1 MTDGIGVPAVWWP
14 WIWALPQ
21 CATVP
26 PETLPKANMVKT
38 RERMVAGAADLI
50 SRQGV
55 HATSLRDVVEH
66 TGTPRGSLSHHFP
79 GGKQQMLEETVTYAT
94 QSVAGPLAQLLAE
107 RGAMGG
113 LQAFVAWWR
122 NVLEASGFEAGCP
135 VLAMAVE
142 STTHSLDEVDE
153 DTLQGRER
161 LRFLVNSAFHRW
173 QDLLAHALALEGVP
187 AARARRLS
195 ALTVAS
201 LEGTVAMCRAARSLQ
216 PLEDVQHELEAAL
229 RAALTQR

>member
-1 MTDGIGVPAVWWP
+1 
-14 WIWALPQ
+14 
-21 CATVP
+21 
-26 PETLPKANMVKT
+26 MVNTK
-38 RERMVAGAADLI
+38 ERMVAGAADLI

-66 TGTPRGSLSHHFP
+66 SGTPRGSLAHHFP
-79 GGKQQMLEETVTYAT
+79 GGKQQMLEETVRYAAD
-94 QSVAGPLAQLLAE
+94 SVAVPLEQLLKD

-113 LQAFVAWWR
+113 LQAFVAWWQR
-122 NVLEASGFEAGCP
+122 VLEASGFEAGCP
-135 VLAMAVE
+135 VLAVAVE
-142 STTHSLDEVDE
+142 SSHVPLEAMDEPTRE
-153 DTLQGRER
+153 GRER
-161 LRFLVNSAFHRW
+161 VRQLVNESFLRW
-173 QDLLAHALALEGVP
+173 QALLSHALAMEGVP

-229 RAALTQR
+229 RAALSQR